1 MEIHQILPTFS
12 PGDAIGNEVI
22 EINKT
27 LTKWGYK
34 SQIYAEN
41 IHPEMTAKKHL
52 EYDKV
57 SSKDNLLIFHFSIGS
72 DISHYVRKLPDK
84 KIIRYHGITPE
95 RYLYGIN
102 DYIQHLLVRG
112 REELKLYP
120 ELTDMALANSRY
132 TQLELSNLGFKRT
145 EIFPLLLDLNIYDKN
160 PNENLISRFKDNY
173 VNILF
178 VGRVIPQ
185 KNQHII
191 LKIFSYYKLLNPRS
205 RLFLIGNFEGCE
217 NYFNQL
223 QEIVR
228 KLKLKDVHIPG
239 KVPMSDLISYYKLAD
254 VFLCMSEW
262 ETFCVPLVESMYF
275 DTPVLAYNR
284 TAIPDTLGNS
294 GILINELKSEE
305 IAEMIDLVVKDEA
318 FRNKIIRKQRER
330 LKDFERSNMENL
342 LKEYIQQ
349 VID

>member
-27 LTKWGYK
+27 LRKWGYE

-41 IHPEMTAKKHL
+41 VHPKMNAKKHF

-57 SSKDNLLIFHFSIGS
+57 SSKDNVLIFHFSIGS
-72 DISHYVRKLPDK
+72 EISHYVKKLPDK
-84 KIIRYHGITPE
+84 KIIRFHGITPE
-95 RYLYGIN
+95 KYLYGIN

-112 REELKLYP
+112 KEELNLYP
-120 ELTDMALANSRY
+120 ELTDLALANSRY
-132 TQLELSNLGFKRT
+132 TQLELSNLGFKHI
-145 EIFPLLLDLNIYDKN
+145 EIFPLLLDLNIYNKS
-160 PNENLISRFKDNY
+160 PNESILSKFDDDY

-178 VGRVIPQ
+178 VGRIIPQ

-191 LKIFSYYKLLNPRS
+191 LKIFSYYKLINPRS

-217 NYFNQL
+217 NYLYLL
-223 QEIVR
+223 QEIIR
-228 KLKLKDVHIPG
+228 KLKLKDVYIPG
-239 KVPMSDLISYYKLAD
+239 KVSMDELFSYYILAD
-254 VFLCMSEW
+254 IFLCMSEW
-262 ETFCVPLVESMYF
+262 ETFCVPLVESIYF
-275 DTPVLAYNR
+275 DTPVLAYNC

-294 GILINELKSEE
+294 GILINKLNSYE
-305 IAEMIDLVVKDEA
+305 IVEMIDLVVHDEV
-318 FRNKIIRKQRER
+318 FRNKIIQKQKER
-330 LKDFERSNMENL
+330 LKNFERPNIENL
-342 LKEYIQQ
+342 LKGYIQQ

>member
-27 LTKWGYK
+27 LRKWGHK

-41 IHPEMTAKKHL
+41 IHPEMTAKKYL
-52 EYDKV
+52 EYNKV
-57 SSKDNLLIFHFSIGS
+57 SSKDNVLIFHFSIGS
-72 DISHYVRKLPDK
+72 DVSHYVRKLPDK
-84 KIIRYHGITPE
+84 KIIRFHGITPE
-95 RYLYGIN
+95 KYLSGIN

-120 ELTDMALANSRY
+120 ELTDLALANSRY
-132 TQLELSNLGFKRT
+132 TQLELSNLGFKNT
-145 EIFPLLLDLNIYDKN
+145 EIFPLLLDLNIYNKS
-160 PNENLISRFKDNY
+160 PNESLLSRFEDDY

-191 LKIFSYYKLLNPRS
+191 LKIFSYYKLINPKS

-217 NYFNQL
+217 NYYDQL
-223 QEIVR
+223 QEIIK
-228 KLKLKDVHIPG
+228 KLKLKDVYIPG
-239 KVPMSDLISYYKLAD
+239 KVPMDDLISYYKLAD

-262 ETFCVPLVESMYF
+262 ETFCVPLVESIYF
-275 DTPVLAYNR
+275 DTPVLAYNC

-294 GILINELKSEE
+294 GILINKLKSNE
-305 IAEMIDLVVKDEA
+305 IAEMIDLVVNNDA
-318 FRNKIIRKQRER
+318 FRNQIIRKQRER
-330 LKDFERSNMENL
+330 LKQFERPNMENL

>member
-294 GILINELKSEE
+294 GILINKLKSEE

>member
-294 GILINELKSEE
+294 GILINKLKSDE

-330 LKDFERSNMENL
+330 LKDFERPNMENL
-342 LKEYIQQ
+342 LKEYLQQ

>member
-27 LTKWGYK
+27 LRKWGYK

-57 SSKDNLLIFHFSIGS
+57 SSKDNILIFHFSIGS
-72 DISHYVRKLPDK
+72 DVSHYIRKLPDK
-84 KIIRYHGITPE
+84 KIIRFHGITPE
-95 RYLYGIN
+95 KYLSGIN
-102 DYIQHLLVRG
+102 DYIQYLLVRG
-112 REELKLYP
+112 KEELGLYP
-120 ELTDMALANSRY
+120 EITDLALANSRY
-132 TQLELSNLGFKRT
+132 TQLELSKLGFKRT
-145 EIFPLLLDLNIYDKN
+145 KIFPLLMDLNIYDKS
-160 PNENLISRFKDNY
+160 PNENLLSRFADDY

-191 LKIFSYYKLLNPRS
+191 LKIFSYYKLINPRS

-217 NYFNQL
+217 NYLDQL
-223 QEIVR
+223 QEIIR
-228 KLKLKDVHIPG
+228 KLNLKDVYIPG
-239 KVPMSDLISYYKLAD
+239 KVSMNDLISYYKLAD
-254 VFLCMSEW
+254 IFLCMSEW

-275 DTPVLAYNR
+275 DTPILAYNC

-294 GILINELKSEE
+294 GILINKLNINE
-305 IAEMIDLVVKDEA
+305 ISEMIDLVVNDEA
-318 FRNKIIRKQRER
+318 FKNEIIRKQRER
-330 LKDFERSNMENL
+330 LKSFERPNMENL
-342 LKEYIQQ
+342 LKECIQQ

>member
-294 GILINELKSEE
+294 GILINKLKSEE

-330 LKDFERSNMENL
+330 LKDFERPNMENL